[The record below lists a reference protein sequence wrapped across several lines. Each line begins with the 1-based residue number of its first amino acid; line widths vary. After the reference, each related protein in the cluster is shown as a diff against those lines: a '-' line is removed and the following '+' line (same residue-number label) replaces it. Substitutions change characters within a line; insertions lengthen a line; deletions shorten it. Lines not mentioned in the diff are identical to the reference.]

1 MKKLALLATFLL
13 LSEALTTNANAAEF
27 ELSGKVG
34 IEGRYFYQQPQLS
47 EQSGQSNLSIFAEPE
62 LYWSWNDDSDTVL
75 FKPYL
80 RADQNDAQRSHGDI
94 RELVWTHVGDDW
106 ELRTGINKMY
116 WGVTEFQHLVDVINQ
131 TDSVE
136 DIDGE
141 DKLGQ
146 QMINL
151 SLVRDWGIID
161 FIVMPGF
168 RERTFAGKQGRLR
181 ADLVVNTDKAHY
193 QASAG
198 QQHVDY
204 AVRWATSV
212 GNFDIGSSWFHGT
225 NRDPIFTVALKN
237 QEQMLD
243 RGLGQ
248 QHSAIA
254 QYELTPYYELM
265 DQASIDVQATLGDW
279 LWKVEGIYRNSDSD
293 NYWASQAGFEYT
305 RVGIFETA
313 IDIGWLMEYGKDSR
327 GEKFGVV
334 NQNDLF
340 IGSRLAFNDIQS
352 TEILFGGG
360 IDLDHK
366 AHSLIVEASR
376 RLGDSYKLSVDMRWF
391 SSCSSKDVLTS
402 ISQDDHLQITL
413 EKYF

>member
-13 LSEALTTNANAAEF
+13 LPEALTTNANAAEF

-34 IEGRYFYQQPQLS
+34 IEERYFYQQPQQS
-47 EQSGQSNLSIFAEPE
+47 GQSGQSNLSIFAEPE

-80 RADQNDAQRSHGDI
+80 RADQSDTQRSHGDI
-94 RELVWTHVGDDW
+94 RELVWTHVGNDW

-131 TDSVE
+131 TDGVE

-181 ADLVVNTDKAHY
+181 AGLVVNTDRAQY

-198 QQHVDY
+198 QQHIDY
-204 AVRWATSV
+204 AIRWATSV
-212 GNFDIGSSWFHGT
+212 GDFDIGSSWFHGT
-225 NRDPIFTVALKN
+225 NRDPILTVTPKLAN
-237 QEQMLD
+237 QEQVLN
-243 RGLGQ
+243 Q
-248 QHSAIA
+248 ENSSSIA

-265 DQASIDVQATLGDW
+265 DQASVDVQATIGDW

-293 NYWASQAGFEYT
+293 NYWASQVGFEYT

-313 IDIGWLMEYGKDSR
+313 IDIGYLMEYGKDSR

-334 NQNDLF
+334 AQNDLF
-340 IGSRLAFNDIQS
+340 IGSRLAFNDMQS
-352 TEILFGGG
+352 TEILLGGG
-360 IDLDHK
+360 IDLDHN

-376 RLGDSYKLSVDMRWF
+376 RLGDSYKLSIDMRWF
-391 SSCSSKDVLTS
+391 SSDSSKDVLTS

>member
-1 MKKLALLATFLL
+1 MKKLALLATCLL
-13 LSEALTTNANAAEF
+13 LPEALTTTAKAAEF

-34 IEGRYFYQQPQLS
+34 IEGRYFYQQPQLR
-47 EQSGQSNLSIFAEPE
+47 EQSGQFNLSVFAEPE

-168 RERTFAGKQGRLR
+168 RERTFAGKKGRLR
-181 ADLVVNTDKAHY
+181 SGLVVNTNKAEY
-193 QASAG
+193 EASAG
-198 QQHVDY
+198 QQHVDF

-225 NRDPIFTVALKN
+225 NRDPILKVALKDSGSSS
-237 QEQMLD
+237 E
-243 RGLGQ
+243 
-248 QHSAIA
+248 IA

-279 LWKVEGIYRNSDSD
+279 LWKVEGIYRDSDSV

-313 IDIGWLMEYGKDSR
+313 IDVGYLMEYGKDSR
-327 GEKFGVV
+327 GEKLGVV

-360 IDLDHK
+360 IDLDHN
-366 AHSLIVEASR
+366 AHSIIMEASR
-376 RLGDSYKLSVDMRWF
+376 RIGDSYKLSIDMRWF
-391 SSCSSKDVLTS
+391 SSDSSKDVLTS